1 VKPEALVAVRGS
13 RCSRKRRSTGYGTHR
28 WKASRVSEARCVRSA
43 ARGRGSRC
51 SPCGIGAVRSA
62 GGRDRGLSARRSSRL
77 THGQKSR
84 RRLVPGKAGPPRR
97 GKVIMRC
104 SWWWDSHSRH
114 CSRLE
119 TPLTR
124 LSGAVA
130 DGTVSSPARRCGLRR
145 DGAESDRSE
154 RRKPQARE
162 SRDPA
167 GARDNWLA
175 AETDR
180 RHLLR
185 GERAGLGHAS
195 GRALRADCGVARRGG
210 SANP

>member
-1 VKPEALVAVRGS
+1 VAVCGS
-13 RCSRKRRSTGYGTHR
+13 RCSRKRRSSGHGTHR
-28 WKASRVSEARCVRSA
+28 RKASRVLEARCVRSA

-51 SPCGIGAVRSA
+51 SSSQVGAVRPA
-62 GGRDRGLSARRSSRL
+62 GGCDRGLSARRSSRP

-84 RRLVPGKAGPPRR
+84 RRLEPGKAGPPRR
-97 GKVIMRC
+97 GQVIMRC
-104 SWWWDSHSRH
+104 SWWWDSHSCH
-114 CSRLE
+114 CSRPE

-130 DGTVSSPARRCGLRR
+130 DGSVSSPARRCGPRR
-145 DGAESDRSE
+145 DGVESARSE
-154 RRKPQARE
+154 GCKPEARE

-167 GARDNWLA
+167 GARDNWSA

-195 GRALRADCGVARRGG
+195 GRALRADCGVARWGG

>member
-1 VKPEALVAVRGS
+1 MAVRGS

-28 WKASRVSEARCVRSA
+28 WKASRVLEARCVRSA

-51 SPCGIGAVRSA
+51 PSCEVGAVRLA
-62 GGRDRGLSARRSSRL
+62 GGCDRGLSARRSSRP

-84 RRLVPGKAGPPRR
+84 RRLEPGKAGPPRR
-97 GKVIMRC
+97 GQVTMRC
-104 SWWWDSHSRH
+104 SWWWDSHSCH
-114 CSRLE
+114 HSRSE
-119 TPLTR
+119 MPVKR

-130 DGTVSSPARRCGLRR
+130 DGSVSSPARRCGIRR
-145 DGAESDRSE
+145 GGAESVRSE
-154 RRKPQARE
+154 GRKPQSRE

-167 GARDNWLA
+167 GARDNWSV
-175 AETDR
+175 AEIDR

-195 GRALRADCGVARRGG
+195 GRALRADCGVARCGG
-210 SANP
+210 SVNP